1 MTSIDRVYGVT
12 MTQKGI
18 SDIVSVDFE
27 KQIERSSLMKNDL
40 SDRLEQKLKKSKTKL
55 YKNNGYSIGLKISL
69 DLVSSIIVGALI
81 GLGLDK
87 IFLTK
92 PIFFIIFL
100 VLGIIYRIL

>member
-1 MTSIDRVYGVT
+1 
-12 MTQKGI
+12 
-18 SDIVSVDFE
+18 
-27 KQIERSSLMKNDL
+27 MKNDL
-40 SDRLEQKLKKSKTKL
+40 SDRLEQKLKKIKKTNNY

-69 DLVSSIIVGALI
+69 DLISSIIVGVLI

-100 VLGIIYRIL
+100 VLGIITGFYSLFKTMKKLK